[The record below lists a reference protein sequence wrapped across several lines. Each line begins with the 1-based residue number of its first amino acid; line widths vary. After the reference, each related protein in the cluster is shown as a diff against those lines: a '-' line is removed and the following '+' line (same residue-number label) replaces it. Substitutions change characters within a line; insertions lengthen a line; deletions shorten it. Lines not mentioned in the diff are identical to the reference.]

1 MKKARSLVITLLLM
15 FAFVMAVPVT
25 GSAASKYYVTTTA
38 VNLRSGASTRS
49 GRVLLLP
56 KEAAVKYLGKSG
68 SNWYKVEYQNNNQQK
83 FRGYIYKSYLTT
95 AKIYKTSASLNIRRG
110 TSTNT
115 SVVATVPKGGKVII
129 VNTYT
134 GAWYKTVYFAP
145 NGRVYR
151 GYTHQSYL
159 RRDGAKTGNYKTTD
173 SVYMHRK
180 PSMSSSSVIV
190 VPKGKTVKVTNISNG
205 KWYYCSYKAS
215 NGRTSTGYISNVCLK
230 KK

>member
-1 MKKARSLVITLLLM
+1 MKKARSLVITMLLM
-15 FAFVMAVPVT
+15 FVFALAVPVT
-25 GSAASKYYVTTTA
+25 SSAARIYVTTTT
-38 VNLRSGASTRS
+38 VNLRRGASTNTA
-49 GRVLLLP
+49 RVLELP
-56 KEAAVKYLGKSG
+56 KEAVVKYLGKSG
-68 SNWYKVEYQNNNQQK
+68 KNWYKVEYQNNNQQK
-83 FRGYIYKSYLTT
+83 FRGYIYKKYLQY
-95 AKIYKTSASLNIRRG
+95 AKTYITSARLNIRRG

-115 SVVATVPKGGKVII
+115 PVVKTIPKGGKAII

-145 NGRVYR
+145 NGKVYR

-159 RRDGAKTGNYKTTD
+159 RREGAKKGAYKTTD
-173 SVYMHRK
+173 SVYMHRS

-190 VPKGKTVKVTNISNG
+190 VPKGKTVNVTNLSNG

-215 NGRTSTGYISNVCLK
+215 NGRTYKGYVSNVCLK

>member
-15 FAFVMAVPVT
+15 FAFVMAVPVI
-25 GSAASKYYVTTTA
+25 GSAAGRYYVTTTD

-68 SNWYKVEYQNNNQQK
+68 NNWYRVEYQNNNQQK
-83 FRGYIYKSYLTT
+83 FRGYIYKTYLQYAKSY
-95 AKIYKTSASLNIRRG
+95 ITSAKLNIRRG
-110 TSTNT
+110 TSSNT

-134 GAWYKTVYFAP
+134 GAWYKTVYYAP
-145 NGRVYR
+145 NGKIYR
-151 GYTHQSYL
+151 GYTYQSYL
-159 RRDGAKTGNYKTTD
+159 RREGAKKGAYKTTD
-173 SVYMHRK
+173 AVYMHRS

-190 VPKGKTVKVTNISNG
+190 VPKGKTVNVTNLSNG

-215 NGRTSTGYISNVCLK
+215 NGRTYKGYVSNVCLK